1 MKKHYLLTFLLF
13 LLFIEFPLLS
23 TLYAQEKEQQ
33 PALQNRLAVSLLK
46 WLDPVNPGIDLTWER
61 MTDSRRS
68 VQFNLGLMRDPIH
81 ITPFEQYRGFAG
93 GIERKW
99 YKAEKKKNIH
109 PYFALNLSF
118 FKVNY
123 DDQSNYT
130 LNSNPPYLDTFSVDK
145 QAISFSGKAGW
156 QIRSNRFFL
165 DLSCGF
171 GFKYKST
178 NRSGVNNPGAMELK
192 PIDPNVYYSASKP
205 GKSILPT
212 IPVNIR
218 FGVLF

>member
-109 PYFALNLSF
+109 PKSHLLRIER
-118 FKVNY
+118 
-123 DDQSNYT
+123 
-130 LNSNPPYLDTFSVDK
+130 VDSRAHEHVGQHEIL
-145 QAISFSGKAGW
+145 QATDLCV
-156 QIRSNRFFL
+156 RFMF
-165 DLSCGF
+165 
-171 GFKYKST
+171 
-178 NRSGVNNPGAMELK
+178 E
-192 PIDPNVYYSASKP
+192 YS
-205 GKSILPT
+205 
-212 IPVNIR
+212 
-218 FGVLF
+218 